1 MHPHWYSSSPD
12 VQRRLISLFIQ
23 SLNSRSPTNTTS
35 PYSAT
40 PVSAFETELNFTR
53 SPHDVAAVLRW
64 GLRHFKLD
72 NPFGR
77 GSSEWDWY
85 RAFSTAERSASYPLK
100 AFKEHLTPQIPK
112 DHFDLLNSILEV
124 ISFLAAHS
132 EANGISGSKLSKL
145 FGLWLLSTQRSTKKD
160 DWTTFYLRWERAGR
174 ILEHLFLARI
184 RYRCFPF
191 QL

>member
-23 SLNSRSPTNTTS
+23 SLNSRTPTTTTS
-35 PYSAT
+35 PSSAT
-40 PVSAFETELNFTR
+40 PVSAFETELNFTH

-72 NPFGR
+72 TPFGR
-77 GSSEWDWY
+77 GSSEWGWY
-85 RAFSTAERSASYPLK
+85 RAFFGAERSTSYPPN

-124 ISFLAAHS
+124 ISFLASHS

-184 RYRCFPF
+184 R
-191 QL
+191 